1 MTAVARARWLL
12 IPVIYQVMEITN
24 LINLAAVVFTK
35 DKFLAKTNNQFLTL
49 FI

>member
-1 MTAVARARWLL
+1 MTAVARARELL
-12 IPVIYQVMEITN
+12 IPVIYKVMEITN

-35 DKFLAKTNNQFLTL
+35 DKFLARANDQFLIL